1 MLVTFCG
8 HKDVAKEAQ
17 VKEKLEAVIASL
29 IEEGATEFYLG
40 GYGSFDSMAAKTVRE
55 MKKTHPEVQGILV
68 IPYMDRD
75 YNKDLYDGSVYPP
88 IENAPLRFA
97 ISKRNEWMVDQ
108 ADVVVA
114 YVTHDWGGANTT
126 LEYAKRKKKRIIS
139 VVPKKINDGFTS

>member
-8 HKDVAKEAQ
+8 HKDLAKEAQ

-29 IEEGATEFYLG
+29 IEEGASAFYLG

-55 MKKTHPEVQGILV
+55 MKKTHPEAQGILV

-75 YNKDLYDGSVYPP
+75 YNKELYDGSIYPP
-88 IENAPLRFA
+88 LENTPLRFA

-114 YVTHDWGGANTT
+114 YITHDWGGASKT
-126 LEYAKRKKKRIIS
+126 LEYAQRKKKRIILITTE
-139 VVPKKINDGFTS
+139 K